1 LAVGV
6 PFVVH
11 GTNTVPPQLGL
22 KKSEIAPKVEFE
34 MRSPKLFSQKGR
46 VWSANSQTV
55 TNVVTFSSTALPT
68 DGYFLQKQIGKVEGV
83 EKVDL

>member
-22 KKSEIAPKVEFE
+22 KNSEIASKVEFDV
-34 MRSPKLFSQKGR
+34 RPPKLFSQKGW
-46 VWSANSQTV
+46 VWSANPQTV
-55 TNVVTFSSTALPT
+55 TNVVTFSGNTLPT
-68 DGYFLQKQIGKVEGV
+68 DEYFLQKTG
-83 EKVDL
+83 